1 MNTRVPRWRSR
12 RGVSRLGCLFNLLL
26 VAFVGYYGFQVG
38 EAYLQYYRI
47 VDEMRT
53 QARLAASIDDATI
66 QRRVLRK
73 AKELGLPD
81 EASRNL
87 RIRRTTRPREIRITS
102 SYERAL
108 ELPFYRYVHT
118 FTPEARQPL

>member
-1 MNTRVPRWRSR
+1 M
-12 RGVSRLGCLFNLLL
+12 SRLGCLFALL
-26 VAFVGYYGFQVG
+26 VVAFLGYYGMEAG

-66 QRRVLRK
+66 RRRVVRK
-73 AKELGLPD
+73 ARELGLPE
-81 EASRNL
+81 EASKNL
-87 RIRRTTRPREIRITS
+87 RIRRTSRPREIRISS

-108 ELPFYRYVHT
+108 DLPFYRYVYT